1 MIQRLLAI
9 LFMQWLLA
17 GIAFAATSTTSSGA
31 DTASART
38 PEARFIQG
46 LDCLKQSDLGCAQL
60 AAAGIPAQSPYAKVL
75 AGNIAA
81 AQGDFDSAFRF
92 LLPLQVNSELSPEAI
107 ASLHTSL
114 AIAYAAQP
122 DELHALQHRVLA
134 AVNLSDP
141 ADLQANQQAT
151 WKLLS
156 DLSHDQLIGM
166 RGESQ
171 NTIEQGWI
179 DLALAV
185 QRQMR
190 PAESIAEWKK
200 IYTDHPAASLFAD
213 ALASQLGDGPT
224 SVPAAGTLAG
234 PIALI
239 LPLSVESFYPASDA
253 IERGFMAA
261 QAAAGGNSEIKLYA
275 TRADE
280 NEITTIYQHA
290 LSEGAKYVVGPVTE
304 AEVGYLA
311 GSDIGVPTLAL
322 NQSGSMEKPANLFTF
337 GLSVHDEARQ
347 LATMAQAL
355 GMQNAVVI
363 ATSNGLSSLMAEA
376 FRHAWTAETGQVAQ
390 QVDIVDIT
398 DIAALAELKTSLSAQ
413 PADFIV
419 IAANVEEARNIRPYL
434 DIAIP
439 TFGFSH
445 IYSGLAYDPANAALS
460 GIRFV
465 DTPWVLKP
473 GNSAFKDYANA
484 SRDLPPGDMQR
495 WFALGADAYRLLSV
509 LMKKSLEPATI
520 NGLTGRIHISPAGE
534 ITRELAVARFG
545 ASGVTVEHLP

>member
-31 DTASART
+31 ETASART

-46 LDCLKQSDLGCAQL
+46 LNCLKQSDLGCAQL
-60 AAAGIPAQSPYAKVL
+60 AAAGIPSQSPYAKVL

-81 AQGDFDSAFRF
+81 AQGDFDTTFRL
-92 LLPLQVNSELSPEAI
+92 LLPLRVNSELSPEAI

-134 AVNLSDP
+134 AASL
-141 ADLQANQQAT
+141 ADTAELQANRQAT

-156 DLSHDQLIGM
+156 DLSRDQLTSM

-171 NTIEQGWI
+171 NTVEQGWI
-179 DLALAV
+179 DLALTV
-185 QRQMR
+185 QHRGN
-190 PAESIAEWKK
+190 PADSIAQWKN
-200 IYTDHPAASLFAD
+200 IYADHPATAFAGT
-213 ALASQLGDGPT
+213 LASQLDSGT
-224 SVPAAGTLAG
+224 AAVPANATLSG

-253 IERGFMAA
+253 IERGFIAA
-261 QAAAGGNSEIKLYA
+261 QTAAGGNNEIKLYA

-280 NEITTIYQHA
+280 NEIVTIYQHA

-311 GSDIGVPTLAL
+311 GTDVSVPALAL
-322 NQSGSMEKPANLFTF
+322 NQSTRTAKPANLFAF
-337 GLSVHDEARQ
+337 GLSIHDEARQ
-347 LATMAQAL
+347 LATMAQAQ

-363 ATSNGLSSLMAEA
+363 ATPNGLSGLMAEA
-376 FRHAWTAETGQVAQ
+376 FRAAWTMESGLVAQ
-390 QVDIVDIT
+390 QIDIT
-398 DIAALAELKTSLSAQ
+398 DDAALANLKSALATQ
-413 PADFIV
+413 PVDLIV
-419 IAANVEEARNIRPYL
+419 IAADAEEARNIRPHL
-434 DIAIP
+434 DIATP

-445 IYSGLAYDPANAALS
+445 IYSGLAYDPANAPLS

-465 DTPWVLKP
+465 DIPWVLKP
-473 GNSAFKDYANA
+473 DSAAFKEYATA
-484 SRDLPPGDMQR
+484 SQGLPPGEMQR
-495 WFALGADAYRLLSV
+495 WFALGADAYRLLSTLV
-509 LMKKSLEPATI
+509 QKSLEPATI
-520 NGLTGRIHISPAGE
+520 NGLTGSIHISSAGE
-534 ITRELAVARFG
+534 MTRELAVARFG